1 MMDVTTR
8 NFFRLLRA
16 GSFYQQESIEP
27 LSVWKWNRLYQLS
40 LFYDVTAP
48 IYEGI
53 NRCRD
58 QFFLQLPTELD
69 DMWQQHTNP
78 IQTNEDEENTND
90 FLYPYQLTH
99 PLLNHRLQDILDDE
113 QSDAQTRRLLILLL
127 QVTRYFINEGFPV
140 KPLVELGQY
149 LRGEESKVD
158 SYLFNTWMKKLKLN
172 EMASLTG
179 DMLITLMGFTKEE
192 LPFDVN
198 NSSAEV
204 EQIVEELLQPHLTS
218 SREWYFQQGEN
229 NIFVHNSNSMAML
242 WYIRHSIRYFKYYPS
257 ESITNFFSSFAHSL
271 SHIEE

>member
-1 MMDVTTR
+1 MDVTTR

-16 GSFYQQESIEP
+16 GAFHTQETIEP
-27 LSVWKWNRLYQLS
+27 LSIWKWNRLYQLS

-53 NRCRD
+53 NRCRT
-58 QFFLQLPTELD
+58 QFFVQLPQELD
-69 DMWQQHTNP
+69 ETWQQHTAAAR
-78 IQTNEDEENTND
+78 TDVEENTNE
-90 FLYPYQLTH
+90 FLYPYHLTH

-113 QSDAQTRRLLILLL
+113 QSDSQTRRLLILLL

-149 LRGEESKVD
+149 LRGEGGKVD
-158 SYLFNTWMKKLKLN
+158 SFLFNKWMKKLKLS

-179 DMLITLMGFTKEE
+179 DMLISLMGFSKEE
-192 LPFDVN
+192 LPFEAGKGN
-198 NSSAEV
+198 AEV

-229 NIFVHNSNSMAML
+229 NFFVHNSNSMAML
-242 WYIRHSIRYFKYYPS
+242 WYIRHSARYFKYYPS

>member
-16 GSFYQQESIEP
+16 GVFQQQEAVEP

-40 LFYDVTAP
+40 LFYDVTVP

-58 QFFLQLPTELD
+58 QYFLQIPTELD
-69 DMWQQHTNP
+69 DIWQQHTSP
-78 IQTNEDEENTND
+78 VQIEEEEDPND
-90 FLYPYQLTH
+90 FLYPYHLTH
-99 PLLNHRLQDILDDE
+99 PILNHRLQDILDDE
-113 QSDAQTRRLLILLL
+113 QSDSQTRRLLILLL

-149 LRGEESKVD
+149 LRGEDSKVD

-179 DMLITLMGFTKEE
+179 DMLITLLGFTREE

-198 NSSAEV
+198 NNSAEV

-242 WYIRHSIRYFKYYPS
+242 WYIRHSARYFKYYPS